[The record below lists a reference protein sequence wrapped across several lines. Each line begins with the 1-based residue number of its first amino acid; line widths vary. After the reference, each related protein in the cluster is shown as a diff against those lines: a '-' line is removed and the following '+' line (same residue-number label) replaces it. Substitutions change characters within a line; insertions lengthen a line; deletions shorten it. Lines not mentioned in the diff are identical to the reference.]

1 MKATTLV
8 LHGEQDLFPL
18 EGAREWAAS
27 IPGAR
32 LLTIPGAGHAP
43 HLERPDLF
51 FPAVDA
57 FLAGG
62 WPEGASAP

>member
-1 MKATTLV
+1 MA
-8 LHGEQDLFPL
+8 FPL

-32 LLTIPGAGHAP
+32 LLAIPGAGHAP